1 MTAKVRVDIPG
12 KAYEVLIGADL
23 FQAMHFAPFVAG
35 RQVALVSNPTV
46 SKLYGAK
53 VLAALAE
60 SAQQVIEIALPDGEK
75 YKTFESLNLV
85 FDGLLRHRFD
95 RSCVIVALGGGVIG
109 DMAGFAAAS
118 YQRGVEFIQIPTTL
132 LSQVD
137 SSVGGKT
144 GINHPAGKNMIGA
157 FHQPRLVLA
166 DSSTLRSLPP
176 KELAA
181 GLAEVIK
188 HGAIT
193 DSDYLNEVAAEMPK
207 ILQYDTEALARA
219 VRRSVEIK
227 ASVVI
232 ADEREAGLRATL
244 NFGHTFGHA
253 IEAGLGYGEWLHGEA
268 VGAGMVMAADLS
280 HRLGHLSL
288 ADKNQLREVIA
299 SAGLPTQGP
308 AWSADRYIELMSVDK
323 KAKAGIPKFILL
335 NGLGAS
341 IVSTVDEKPLRETLA
356 ACVR

>member
-12 KAYEVLIGADL
+12 KAYEVFIGADL
-23 FQAMHFAPFVAG
+23 FQADHFAPFVVG
-35 RQVALVSNPTV
+35 RQIALVSNAIV

-53 VLAALAE
+53 VRGALAK
-60 SAQQVIEIALPDGEK
+60 SASQVIEISLPDGEK
-75 YKTFESLNLV
+75 FKTFETLNLI
-85 FDGLLRHRFD
+85 FNELLLHRFD
-95 RSCVIVALGGGVIG
+95 RSCLIVALGGGVIG

-144 GINHPAGKNMIGA
+144 GINHPLGKNMVGA

-166 DSSTLRSLPP
+166 DSSTLGSLPA

-193 DSDYLNEVAAEMPK
+193 DFEYLQAVATDMPK
-207 ILQYDTEALARA
+207 ILRYDVDALAKA
-219 VRRSVEIK
+219 VQRSVEIK

-280 HRLGHLSL
+280 QRLGLLTL
-288 ADKNQLREVIA
+288 ADRNLLRDIVA
-299 SAGLPTQGP
+299 SAGLPTRGP
-308 AWSADRYIELMSVDK
+308 AWSAERYIELMSVDK

-335 NGLGAS
+335 KGLGAS
-341 IVSTVDEKPLRETLA
+341 LVTTVNEKPLRETLA
-356 ACVR
+356 ACI